1 MRISLCETRRNS
13 AISSQ
18 IWQAKVAL
26 AVGRTLWLLTDLWC
40 VTRRRRELRNLKEKL
55 RKDGELTEKRERS
68 IRQCNTA
75 LNYHVLR
82 LLLFIPNAIHWT
94 LPSGHRLALPRMAVE
109 IFGFAEGCAL
119 ASLNNDHAYI
129 LLFWLASLV
138 GLANSFKRTN
148 SLSCGPAASLG
159 HTRWR
164 RAILSPN
171 QSRDVPSIV
180 DEAFVKPI
188 SAITRTIAPLTAS
201 ILTHVSTDC
210 T

>member
-1 MRISLCETRRNS
+1 VRLLVTSLEDPLTQLREGVVRISLCETRRNS

-40 VTRRRRELRNLKEKL
+40 VTRRRRELRN
-55 RKDGELTEKRERS
+55 
-68 IRQCNTA
+68 